1 MSVIAAI
8 STPQATGGIS
18 MIRISGDEAFS
29 VAEKVFR
36 PLGSKKISEMAG
48 YTCCYGKVF
57 DGKEELDDAILTVY
71 RAPKSYTGENVAEI
85 SCHGGIY
92 ITNRILRAV
101 LSSGA
106 SPAGPGEFTRRAF
119 LNGKLSLTQ
128 AEAVM
133 DLISASGEQY
143 HRCAVALREG
153 ALFLRI
159 QKVKNSLISTL
170 GSLAA
175 WVDYPE
181 EDIPEVEN
189 QNLLNTLAENIEEL
203 QRLSDTYDGGKILR
217 EGIKTVIVGK
227 PNAGKS
233 TLMNFFAGCER
244 SIVTEIAGTTRDVVE
259 ETVRFG
265 NLILRLFDTAGIRKT
280 DDIVESAGIS
290 LTMKKLQE
298 ADLVLAVFDN
308 SALLSVEDNDVI
320 EKAAGKRSVALLNK
334 SDKTS
339 AFQKEALEAKFSAVI
354 EISAKDGT
362 GMEKLHEILEDLFK
376 TGGLDPSAGILANER
391 QKQCAENAR
400 NSLKNAY
407 DALAF
412 GETLDAVTILIDEA
426 AGYLLELTGEMVS
439 EEVVEQVFSHFCVG
453 K

>member
-18 MIRISGDEAFS
+18 MIRISGEEAFS
-29 VAEKVFR
+29 VAEKVFQ
-36 PLGSKKISEMAG
+36 PVGSKKISEMAG

-57 DGKEELDDAILTVY
+57 DGGEELDDAILTVY

-92 ITNRILRAV
+92 ITNRILRTV
-101 LSSGA
+101 LANGA
-106 SPAGPGEFTRRAF
+106 EPAGPGEFTRRAF

-133 DLISASGEQY
+133 DLISAQGEQY

-153 ALFLRI
+153 ALFSRI
-159 QKVKNSLISTL
+159 QNVKNNLISTL

-181 EDIPEVEN
+181 EDIPEIEN
-189 QNLLNTLAENIEEL
+189 QNLMNTLSENINEL

-265 NLILRLFDTAGIRKT
+265 QLILRLFDTAGIRKT

-290 LTMKKLQE
+290 LTVKKLQE
-298 ADLVLAVFDN
+298 ADLILAVFDN
-308 SALLSVEDNDVI
+308 SAPLSDEDRDVM
-320 EKAAGKRSVALLNK
+320 EKASGKRSVALLNK
-334 SDKTS
+334 SDKAS
-339 AFQKEALEAKFSAVI
+339 VLEKDELEGRFSSVI

-362 GMEKLHEILEDLFK
+362 GIEKLQSTLEELFRTGEIN
-376 TGGLDPSAGILANER
+376 PSDGIIANER
-391 QKQCAENAR
+391 QKLCAENAK
-400 NSLKNAY
+400 NSLRSAY
-407 DALAF
+407 EALAF

-426 AGYLLELTGEMVS
+426 AGYLLELTGERVS
-439 EEVVEQVFSHFCVG
+439 EEVVSQVFSHFCVG